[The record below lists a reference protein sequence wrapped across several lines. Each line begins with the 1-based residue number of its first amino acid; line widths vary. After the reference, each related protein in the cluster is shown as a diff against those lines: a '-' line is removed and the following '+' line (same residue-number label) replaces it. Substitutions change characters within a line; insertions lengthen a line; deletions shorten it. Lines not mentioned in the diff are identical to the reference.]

1 MNECSRTR
9 TPTPHH
15 LRQTHNTITI
25 TSVFPKG
32 GSSHRRRLAQDHS
45 ALRSAPPPDYFFPPN
60 TASDDLTSLQI
71 FLAGPTQTPFE
82 TGLFQIHLR
91 IPPTY
96 PAEPPKAS
104 FKTKIFHPNVD
115 ERSGDV
121 CVDTLKRDWKPT
133 LTLKDVLV
141 TIRCLLVYP
150 NPTSSLNEAA
160 GKLLLEDYEGYA
172 RYALLMTGVHATV
185 PEELKGL
192 VEEARRRGEGDDQGV
207 GKKDPKAPGEQK
219 RKIKQAVKPST
230 SVRKDKG
237 KEKEGCSDSEGG
249 DSGKEN
255 AETRRFAARPA
266 SPLGKR
272 SMDEA
277 EETRCGAGGI
287 EKDEDAEDNG
297 RKSPKLREGQSANS
311 RPPLAAGTITAV
323 TATKKE
329 AVTKKDSAKKST
341 ASGKSSKTGAAARK
355 VGLKRF

>member
-1 MNECSRTR
+1 M
-9 TPTPHH
+9 
-15 LRQTHNTITI
+15 
-25 TSVFPKG
+25 
-32 GSSHRRRLAQDHS
+32 SSHRRRLAQDHS
-45 ALRSAPPPDYFFPPN
+45 TLRTTPPVDYFFPPN
-60 TASDDLTSLQI
+60 TTSDDLTSLQI

-82 TGLFQIHLR
+82 SGLFQIHLR

-133 LTLKDVLV
+133 LTLRDVLI

-172 RYALLMTGVHATV
+172 RHARLMTDVHAGV

-192 VEEARRRGEGDDQGV
+192 VEESRRRGEDEDQSA
-207 GKKDPKAPGEQK
+207 GKKDPRAPGEQK
-219 RKIKQAVKPST
+219 RKIKQAVKPSAA
-230 SVRKDKG
+230 VRKDKG
-237 KEKEGCSDSEGG
+237 KEKEKEKCSDSEGG

-255 AETRRFAARPA
+255 AETRRSVARPV

-277 EETRCGAGGI
+277 EETRGGAGGV
-287 EKDEDAEDNG
+287 EKDEDAEDSG
-297 RKSPKLREGQSANS
+297 RKSPKFKQGQSAGS
-311 RPPLAAGTITAV
+311 RLPLTAAAAT

-329 AVTKKDSAKKST
+329 LVTKKDPSKKSA

>member
-1 MNECSRTR
+1 M
-9 TPTPHH
+9 
-15 LRQTHNTITI
+15 
-25 TSVFPKG
+25 
-32 GSSHRRRLAQDHS
+32 
-45 ALRSAPPPDYFFPPN
+45 
-60 TASDDLTSLQI
+60 
-71 FLAGPTQTPFE
+71 
-82 TGLFQIHLR
+82 
-91 IPPTY
+91 PPTY
-96 PAEPPKAS
+96 PAEPPKAC

-115 ERSGDV
+115 ERTGDV
-121 CVDTLKRDWKPT
+121 CVDTLKRDWKPA

-172 RYALLMTGVHATV
+172 RHARLMTGVHAGV

-192 VEEARRRGEGDDQGV
+192 VEEARRRGEDEDQGV

-219 RKIKQAVKPST
+219 RRIKQAVKPST
-230 SVRKDKG
+230 TVRKDKG
-237 KEKEGCSDSEGG
+237 KEKEKEKEQCSDSEGG

-255 AETRRFAARPA
+255 SETRRFVARPA

-277 EETRCGAGGI
+277 QETRDSASGI
-287 EKDEDAEDNG
+287 EKGEDAEDSG

-311 RPPLAAGTITAV
+311 RPPLAATT
-323 TATKKE
+323 TATTTPKKE
-329 AVTKKDSAKKST
+329 LVIKKDPTKKPT
-341 ASGKSSKTGAAARK
+341 ASGKPSKTGAAARK

>member
-1 MNECSRTR
+1 VHIC
-9 TPTPHH
+9 
-15 LRQTHNTITI
+15 L
-25 TSVFPKG
+25 V
-32 GSSHRRRLAQDHS
+32 
-45 ALRSAPPPDYFFPPN
+45 
-60 TASDDLTSLQI
+60 
-71 FLAGPTQTPFE
+71 GPTQTPFE

-96 PAEPPKAS
+96 PTEPPKAS

-121 CVDTLKRDWKPT
+121 CVDTLKRDWKPA

-172 RYALLMTGVHATV
+172 RHARLMTGVHAGV

-192 VEEARRRGEGDDQGV
+192 VEEARRRGEDDDQGV

-230 SVRKDKG
+230 TVVRKDKG
-237 KEKEGCSDSEGG
+237 KEKEKERCSDSEGG

-255 AETRRFAARPA
+255 AETRRFVARPA

-272 SMDEA
+272 SMDEGQ
-277 EETRCGAGGI
+277 ETRDSASGI
-287 EKDEDAEDNG
+287 EKGEDAEDSG

-311 RPPLAAGTITAV
+311 RPPLTPTT
-323 TATKKE
+323 TATTTAKKE
-329 AVTKKDSAKKST
+329 LVIKKDPTKKST
-341 ASGKSSKTGAAARK
+341 ASGKSNKTGAPARK

>member
-1 MNECSRTR
+1 MS
-9 TPTPHH
+9 
-15 LRQTHNTITI
+15 
-25 TSVFPKG
+25 SA
-32 GSSHRRRLAQDHS
+32 SHRRRLAQDHS
-45 ALRSAPPPDYFFPPN
+45 ALRTALPADYFFPPN
-60 TASDDLTSLQI
+60 TTTDDLTNLQI
-71 FLAGPTQTPFE
+71 NLCGPTQTPFE
-82 TGLFQIHLR
+82 TGLFQIHMR
-91 IPPTY
+91 IPTTY

-172 RYALLMTGVHATV
+172 RHARLMTGVHAGV
-185 PEELKGL
+185 PEELKEL
-192 VEEARRRGEGDDQGV
+192 VEEARCRGEDQDQGGKV
-207 GKKDPKAPGEQK
+207 VVAGKKTKYSKAPAEHN
-219 RKIKQAVKPST
+219 RKIKQAVKPSAAT
-230 SVRKDKG
+230 ATVRKDKG
-237 KEKEGCSDSEGG
+237 KEKEKEKCSDSEGG

-255 AETRRFAARPA
+255 AETRRFVARPV
-266 SPLGKR
+266 SPLGKH

-277 EETRCGAGGI
+277 AEESCSGGI
-287 EKDEDAEDNG
+287 EKAEDTEDSG

-311 RPPLAAGTITAV
+311 RSPLTT
-323 TATKKE
+323 TTTTTTTSKKE
-329 AVTKKDSAKKST
+329 IITTKKDSTKKST
-341 ASGKSSKTGAAARK
+341 TITTATTSGKSSKTGSAAARK

>member
-1 MNECSRTR
+1 MAN
-9 TPTPHH
+9 
-15 LRQTHNTITI
+15 
-25 TSVFPKG
+25 
-32 GSSHRRRLAQDHS
+32 HS
-45 ALRSAPPPDYFFPPN
+45 ALRIAPPADYFFPPN

-96 PAEPPKAS
+96 PTEPPKAS

-121 CVDTLKRDWKPT
+121 CVDTLKRDWKPM

-172 RYALLMTGVHATV
+172 RHARLMAGVHAGV

-192 VEEARRRGEGDDQGV
+192 VEEARRRGEDEDQGV
-207 GKKDPKAPGEQK
+207 GKKDPKAPGERK
-219 RKIKQAVKPST
+219 RKIKQAVKPSA
-230 SVRKDKG
+230 SVRKDNG
-237 KEKEGCSDSEGG
+237 KEKERERCSDSEGG

-272 SMDEA
+272 SMHEA
-277 EETRCGAGGI
+277 EETRGGAGSTEI
-287 EKDEDAEDNG
+287 DEDAENSG
-297 RKSPKLREGQSANS
+297 RKSPKLREGQSANPRS
-311 RPPLAAGTITAV
+311 PLTAATTTAV
-323 TATKKE
+323 TTAKRE
-329 AVTKKDSAKKST
+329 PVTKKDSAKKST
-341 ASGKSSKTGAAARK
+341 ASGKSSKTGAATRK

>member
-1 MNECSRTR
+1 MATNQ
-9 TPTPHH
+9 HH
-15 LRQTHNTITI
+15 Q
-25 TSVFPKG
+25 
-32 GSSHRRRLAQDHS
+32 SSHRRRLAQDHS
-45 ALRSAPPPDYFFPPN
+45 TLRTTPPVDYFFPPN
-60 TASDDLTSLQI
+60 TTSDDLTSLQI

-82 TGLFQIHLR
+82 SGLFQIHLR

-133 LTLKDVLV
+133 LTLRDVLI

-172 RYALLMTGVHATV
+172 RHARLMTDVHAGV

-192 VEEARRRGEGDDQGV
+192 VEESRRRGEDEDQGV
-207 GKKDPKAPGEQK
+207 GKKDPRAPGEQK
-219 RKIKQAVKPST
+219 RKIKQAVKPSAA
-230 SVRKDKG
+230 VRKDKG
-237 KEKEGCSDSEGG
+237 KEKEKEKCSDSEGG

-255 AETRRFAARPA
+255 AETRRSVARP
-266 SPLGKR
+266 
-272 SMDEA
+272 
-277 EETRCGAGGI
+277 
-287 EKDEDAEDNG
+287 
-297 RKSPKLREGQSANS
+297 SPKFKQGQSAGS
-311 RPPLAAGTITAV
+311 RLPLTAAAAT

-329 AVTKKDSAKKST
+329 LVTKKDPSKKSA

>member
-1 MNECSRTR
+1 M
-9 TPTPHH
+9 
-15 LRQTHNTITI
+15 
-25 TSVFPKG
+25 
-32 GSSHRRRLAQDHS
+32 
-45 ALRSAPPPDYFFPPN
+45 
-60 TASDDLTSLQI
+60 QI
-71 FLAGPTQTPFE
+71 CLAGPTQTPFE
-82 TGLFQIHLR
+82 AGLFQIHLR

-115 ERSGDV
+115 ERTGDV
-121 CVDTLKRDWKPT
+121 CVDTLKRDWKPA

-172 RYALLMTGVHATV
+172 RHARLMTGVHAGV

-192 VEEARRRGEGDDQGV
+192 VEEARRRGEDEDQGV

-230 SVRKDKG
+230 TIIRKDKG
-237 KEKEGCSDSEGG
+237 KEKEKEACSDSEGG

-255 AETRRFAARPA
+255 AETRRFVARPA

-277 EETRCGAGGI
+277 QETRDSASGI
-287 EKDEDAEDNG
+287 EKGEDAEDSG

-311 RPPLAAGTITAV
+311 RSPLTATTTTT
-323 TATKKE
+323 TATTTTKKE
-329 AVTKKDSAKKST
+329 IIIKKDSTKKPA
-341 ASGKSSKTGAAARK
+341 ASGKSNKTGAAARK